1 MRLTYQDYLAK
12 LSLSPTSQ
20 TRTKADIVPSGT
32 DLKAKLSTSDSLTLS
47 DEAKARFAQQQNEI
61 SENQKQQA
69 LSQAANVLMG
79 SAKSSKQNSSAQNSS
94 AQSAQDEITQAQI
107 KYLKD
112 QIKQAKTQLQKLA
125 YKKHEGAD
133 KQRAMLNMSV
143 VMMTG
148 QLLELMRN
156 ELPDASKRRP

>member
-12 LSLSPTSQ
+12 LSLSQTSQ
-20 TRTKADIVPSGT
+20 TRTYADIVPSGT
-32 DLKAKLSTSDSLTLS
+32 DLKVKLRTSDSLTLS
-47 DEAKARFAQQQNEI
+47 DEAKARFAKQQDEL
-61 SENQKQQA
+61 SENHKQQA

-79 SAKSSKQNSSAQNSS
+79 SAKSSNQNSASQNSS

-107 KYLKD
+107 KYLKE

-148 QLLELMRN
+148 QLLELMRK
-156 ELPDASKRRP
+156 ELPDATQMKG

>member
-12 LSLSPTSQ
+12 LSLTQTSQ
-20 TRTKADIVPSGT
+20 TRTNADTVPNDAG
-32 DLKAKLSTSDSLTLS
+32 LKDKLSSQDSLTLS
-47 DEAKARFAQQQNEI
+47 DEAKARFAKQQNGI
-61 SENQKQQA
+61 NENHKQQA

-79 SAKSSKQNSSAQNSS
+79 SAKSSNQHSANQNSS